1 MMGYGNYGYGF
12 ERMGFLPAFG
22 LGFILLMLWTL
33 VWKGLALW
41 HSSKRNQPWW
51 FAILL
56 IINTGGIL
64 EIIYLF
70 GVAKLKFDQLFKV
83 K

>member
-1 MMGYGNYGYGF
+1 MMGYGNYSGGYG
-12 ERMGFLPAFG
+12 MGFLPTFG
-22 LGFILLMLWTL
+22 IGLILVMAWSL

-51 FAILL
+51 FLILL
-56 IINTGGIL
+56 VVNTMGIL

-70 GVAKLKFDQLFKV
+70 GVAKLKFDQLFVIK